1 MYRKLFIPGPTE
13 VREDVRKAM
22 DFPMFGHRMPETSK
36 LMEET
41 VSKLQKVLFTDNFII
56 IGTCSGT
63 GLMEAAVRNCVK
75 KGALHSVCG
84 AFGKRWVGISKSCN
98 KEFEVLEYEWG
109 KGISPED
116 IEEKLKTG
124 KFDTV
129 FITHNETST
138 GVMNPLKEVAEVVSK
153 YPDVV
158 LCVDAVSSMAGAE
171 IRVDDWGVDY
181 VLASSQKCFALP
193 PGLAIASVSEKAMQ
207 RSTEVEDKGY
217 YFDFL
222 EYKKYWDKAKQPSIT
237 AALNLIA
244 ALNYQLDKIINQEG
258 IENRFKRHTEMAAT
272 VREWARENFSLFAD
286 EQNLSPTV
294 TCINNTKGI
303 SIKGLNEE
311 LSKRG
316 AYISN
321 GYGDLKEKTF
331 RIAHMGD
338 LTVEEIKWLLGE
350 IEDIIG

>member
-22 DFPMFGHRMPETSK
+22 DFPMFGHRMPETSE
-36 LMEET
+36 LMDQT
-41 VSKLQKVLFTDNFII
+41 VTKLQKVLFTDNFII

-63 GLMEAAVRNCVK
+63 GLMEAGVRNCVK

-84 AFGKRWVGISKSCN
+84 AFGKRWAEISKVCN
-98 KEFEVLEYEWG
+98 KNFEVLEYEWG

-116 IEEKLKTG
+116 LEDKLKTG

-129 FITHNETST
+129 FVTHNETST
-138 GVMNPLKEVAEVVSK
+138 GVMNNLKEISDVVGK
-153 YPDVV
+153 FPDVI

-171 IRVDDWGVDY
+171 IRVDDWGIDY
-181 VLASSQKCFALP
+181 VVASSQKCFALP
-193 PGLAIASVSEKAMQ
+193 PGLAIASVSEKAMK
-207 RSTEVEDKGY
+207 RSEEVDDKGY

-222 EYKKYWDKAKQPSIT
+222 QYKKYWDKAKQPSIT

-244 ALNYQLDKIINQEG
+244 ALNYQLEKIVNQEG
-258 IENRFKRHTEMAAT
+258 VENRFKRHDEMASI
-272 VREWARENFSLFAD
+272 VQNWARKNFALFAD
-286 EQNLSPTV
+286 ENNLSPTV
-294 TCINNTKGI
+294 TCIENTEGI
-303 SIKGLNEE
+303 SIKDLNKE
-311 LSKRG
+311 LSERG

-321 GYGDLKEKTF
+321 GYGVLKEKTF

-338 LTVEEIKWLLGE
+338 LTVEEVNWLLGE

>member
-1 MYRKLFIPGPTE
+1 MHRKLFIPGPTE

-41 VSKLQKVLFTDNFII
+41 VSKLQKVLFTDKFII

-84 AFGKRWVGISKSCN
+84 AFGKRWAEISKSCN
-98 KEFEVLEYEWG
+98 KDFEVLEYEWG

-129 FITHNETST
+129 FVTHNETST
-138 GVMNPLKEVAEVVSK
+138 GVLNPIKEVAEVVSK
-153 YPDVV
+153 YPDVI
-158 LCVDAVSSMAGAE
+158 LCVDAVSSMAGVE
-171 IRVDDWGVDY
+171 IRVDDWGIDY
-181 VLASSQKCFALP
+181 VVASAQKCFALP
-193 PGLAIASVSEKAMQ
+193 PGLAVASVSEKAMQ
-207 RSTEVEDKGY
+207 RSTEAEDKGY

-222 EYKKYWDKAKQPSIT
+222 QYKKYWDKAKQPSIT
-237 AALNLIA
+237 AALNLIV
-244 ALNYQLDKIINQEG
+244 ALNYQLEKIVNQEG
-258 IENRFKRHTEMAAT
+258 IENRFKRHTEMASI
-272 VREWARENFSLFAD
+272 VQNWARENFSLFAD
-286 EQNLSPTV
+286 ENNLSPTV

-321 GYGDLKEKTF
+321 GYGNLKEKTF

-338 LTVEEIKWLLGE
+338 LTVEEINWLLGE

>member
-41 VSKLQKVLFTDNFII
+41 VSKLQKVLFTNNFII

-75 KGALHSVCG
+75 KGALHSICG
-84 AFGKRWVGISKSCN
+84 AFGKRWVGISKSC
-98 KEFEVLEYEWG
+98 KKDYEVLEYEWG
-109 KGISPED
+109 KGISLED

-138 GVMNPLKEVAEVVSK
+138 GVMNPLKEIAEVVSK
-153 YPDVV
+153 YPDVI
-158 LCVDAVSSMAGAE
+158 LCVDAVSSMCGAE
-171 IRVDDWGVDY
+171 IRVDDWGIDY

-207 RSTEVEDKGY
+207 RSAELDDKGY

-244 ALNYQLDKIINQEG
+244 ALNYQLDKIVNQEG
-258 IENRFKRHTEMAAT
+258 IENRFKRHTEMATT
-272 VREWARENFSLFAD
+272 VQDWAREEFSLFAD
-286 EQNLSPTV
+286 EKNLSPTV
-294 TCINNTKGI
+294 TCINNTRGI

-311 LSKRG
+311 LSERG

-338 LTVEEIKWLLGE
+338 LTVEEIEWLLGE

>member
-1 MYRKLFIPGPTE
+1 MHRKLFIPGPTE

-22 DFPMFGHRMPETSK
+22 DVPMFGHRMPETSE
-36 LMEET
+36 LMDQT
-41 VSKLQKVLFTDNFII
+41 VTKLQKVLFTDNFII

-84 AFGKRWVGISKSCN
+84 AFGKRWAEISKSC
-98 KEFEVLEYEWG
+98 KKDFEVLEYEWG

-153 YPDVV
+153 YPDVI

-171 IRVDDWGVDY
+171 IRVDDWGIDY
-181 VLASSQKCFALP
+181 VVASVQKCFALP
-193 PGLAIASVSEKAMQ
+193 PGLAVASVSEKAMQ

-222 EYKKYWDKAKQPSIT
+222 AYKKYWDKAKQPSIT
-237 AALNLIA
+237 AALNLITA
-244 ALNYQLDKIINQEG
+244 FNYQLEKIVNKEG
-258 IENRFKRHTEMAAT
+258 IENRFKRHAEMASI
-272 VREWARENFSLFAD
+272 VQNWARENFALFAD
-286 EQNLSPTV
+286 EKNLSPTV

-316 AYISN
+316 AYLSN
-321 GYGDLKEKTF
+321 GYGNLKEKTF

-338 LTVEEIKWLLGE
+338 LTVEEINWLLGE
-350 IEDIIG
+350 IEDIIS

>member
-1 MYRKLFIPGPTE
+1 MHRKLFIPGPTE

-75 KGALHSVCG
+75 KGALHSICG
-84 AFGKRWVGISKSCN
+84 AFGKRWAEISKSCN
-98 KEFEVLEYEWG
+98 KEVEVLEYEWG
-109 KGISPED
+109 KGISPGD

-138 GVMNPLKEVAEVVSK
+138 GVLNPLKEVAEVVGK
-153 YPDVV
+153 YPDVI
-158 LCVDAVSSMAGAE
+158 LCVDAVSSMAGTE
-171 IRVDDWGVDY
+171 IRVDDWDVDY
-181 VLASSQKCFALP
+181 VVASSQKCFALP
-193 PGLAIASVSEKAMQ
+193 PGLAVASVSEKAMR
-207 RSTEVEDKGY
+207 RSAEVEDKGY

-222 EYKKYWDKAKQPSIT
+222 QYKKYWDKAKQPSIT
-237 AALNLIA
+237 AALNLIV
-244 ALNYQLDKIINQEG
+244 ALNYQLDKIVNQEG
-258 IENRFKRHTEMAAT
+258 IENRFKRHTEMASI
-272 VREWARENFSLFAD
+272 VQNWARENFALFAD
-286 EQNLSPTV
+286 ENNLSPTV
-294 TCINNTKGI
+294 TCIENTKGI

-316 AYISN
+316 AFLSN
-321 GYGDLKEKTF
+321 GYGNLKEKTF

>member
-22 DFPMFGHRMPETSK
+22 DFPMFGHRMPETSELMDQTVTK
-36 LMEET
+36 L
-41 VSKLQKVLFTDNFII
+41 KKVLFTDNFII

-75 KGALHSVCG
+75 KGALHAVCG
-84 AFGKRWVGISKSCN
+84 AFGKRWASISKCC
-98 KEFEVLEYEWG
+98 KKKYEVLDYEWG
-109 KGISPED
+109 KGISPSD

-138 GVMNPLKEVAEVVSK
+138 GVMNPLKEVAEVVNK
-153 YPDVV
+153 YPDVI
-158 LCVDAVSSMAGAE
+158 LCVDAVSCMAGAE

-181 VLASSQKCFALP
+181 VLASVQKCFALP
-193 PGLAIASVSEKAMQ
+193 PGLAVASVSEKAMQ

-244 ALNYQLDKIINQEG
+244 ALNYQLDKIVNKEG
-258 IENRFKRHTEMAAT
+258 IENRFKRHIEMASI
-272 VREWARENFSLFAD
+272 VQNWARENFSLFAD
-286 EQNLSPTV
+286 ENNLSPTV

-316 AYISN
+316 AFLSN